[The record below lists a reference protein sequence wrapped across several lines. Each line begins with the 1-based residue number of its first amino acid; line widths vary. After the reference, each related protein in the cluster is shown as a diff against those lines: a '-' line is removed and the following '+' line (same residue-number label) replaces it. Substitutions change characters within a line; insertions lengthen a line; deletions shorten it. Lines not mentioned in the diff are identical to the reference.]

1 MPARTPRPD
10 RPALTRERIVSEAVA
25 LADGSGVAAL
35 SMRALAGR
43 LGVEAMSLYHHV
55 PHKDAVLDA
64 MVDAVFAE
72 FHTPVPGRS
81 WREELR
87 RRSVVGRETLLRHRW
102 AVGLMDSSR
111 SPGPEAV
118 AHHDAVLGCLRTAGF
133 SLAATGH
140 AFALVDA
147 HLYGFM
153 LQELALPFD
162 DQAELAVI
170 ESEIVDEAT
179 AAAFPHFTEFARE
192 HALRPGW
199 SFGAEFEVTLDL
211 VLDAVAG
218 LVDEPAAS
226 AAGSPPGPPPPIEV
240 TVPVLGVDGCRA
252 GWVGALLEPGAPR
265 PRVVVAPTIVELVEA
280 VRESTD
286 VRVVGIDIPIGLPDS
301 TTRQADALARQ
312 ALPGK
317 ASSVFTTLTRAAYGA
332 EDRAA
337 ADAVNRSLSGQGV
350 GAQAFALRDKILEVD
365 AWVRSR
371 PTVEVL
377 EVHPEVSFATMAGA
391 PLRPGKKT
399 PDGRAARLE
408 ALAAAGVPRPSVL
421 EGRGYAADD
430 VLDACAVAWTAA
442 RRTAGLSRRLPD
454 PPEVFSDG
462 IPATIHA

>member
-1 MPARTPRPD
+1 MPPRTPRPE
-10 RPALTRERIVSEAVA
+10 RPALTRERIVAEAVS
-25 LADGSGVAAL
+25 LADGSGLAAL

-55 PHKDAVLDA
+55 PHKDALLDA

-72 FHTPVPGRS
+72 FHAPVAGRP

-87 RRSVVGRETLLRHRW
+87 RRSVVGREVLLRHRW
-102 AVGLMDSSR
+102 AVGLMDARR

-118 AHHDAVLGCLRTAGF
+118 GHHDAVLGCLRRAGF

-140 AFALVDA
+140 VFALVDA

-153 LQELALPFD
+153 VQELALPFA
-162 DQAELAVI
+162 DQEELAVI
-170 ESEIVDEAT
+170 EGEIVDEAT

-211 VLDAVAG
+211 VLGAVAG
-218 LVDEPAAS
+218 LVDED
-226 AAGSPPGPPPPIEV
+226 AAGEGDIGAATPVEV
-240 TVPVLGVDGCRA
+240 TVPVLGVDGCKA

-265 PRVVVAPTIVELVEA
+265 PRVVVAATVAELVEA
-280 VRESTD
+280 VRESAD

-301 TTRQADALARQ
+301 TTRRADALARQ

-317 ASSVFTTLTRAAYGA
+317 ASSVFTTLTRAAYA
-332 EDRAA
+332 ADDRAS
-337 ADAVNRSLSGQGV
+337 ADTVNRSLSGQGV
-350 GAQAFALRDKILEVD
+350 GSQAFALRAKILEVD

-391 PLRPGKKT
+391 PLLPGKKT
-399 PDGRAARLE
+399 AEGRAARLE
-408 ALAAAGVPRPSVL
+408 ALAAAGVARPSVL

-442 RRTAGLSRRLPD
+442 RRATGLSRSLPD

-462 IPATIHA
+462 IPAAIHA

>member
-1 MPARTPRPD
+1 MPARTPRPE
-10 RPALTRERIVSEAVA
+10 RPALTRARIVAEAVA
-25 LADGSGVAAL
+25 LADDSGLAAL

-43 LGVEAMSLYHHV
+43 LGVEAMSLYHHL
-55 PHKDAVLDA
+55 PHKDALLDA

-72 FHTPVPGRS
+72 FHSPVPGRP
-81 WREELR
+81 WRPELR
-87 RRSVVGRETLLRHRW
+87 RRSVVGREVLLRHRW
-102 AVGLMDSSR
+102 AIGLMDASR
-111 SPGPEAV
+111 TPGPEAV
-118 AHHDAVLGCLRTAGF
+118 AHHDAVLGCLRGAGF

-140 AFALVDA
+140 TFALVDA
-147 HLYGFM
+147 HLYGFL
-153 LQELALPFD
+153 LQELALPFAGQD
-162 DQAELAVI
+162 ELAEI
-170 ESEIVDEAT
+170 EASIIDEET
-179 AAAFPHFTEFARE
+179 AAAYPHFTEFARD
-192 HALRPGW
+192 HALSPGW
-199 SFGAEFEVTLDL
+199 SFGAEFEVGLDL
-211 VLDAVAG
+211 VLGAVAG
-218 LVDEPAAS
+218 LVDADTDATGTAA
-226 AAGSPPGPPPPIEV
+226 GPPPPLEV
-240 TVPVLGVDGCRA
+240 TVPVLGVDGCRG

-265 PRVVVAPTIVELVEA
+265 PRVVLAATIDELVEA

-317 ASSVFTTLTRAAYGA
+317 ASSVFSTLTRAAYGA

-350 GAQAFALRDKILEVD
+350 GSQAFALRAKILEVD

-391 PLRPGKKT
+391 PLLPGKKT
-399 PDGRAARLE
+399 PEGRAARLE
-408 ALAAAGVPRPSVL
+408 ALAEAGIPRPSVL

-430 VLDACAVAWTAA
+430 VLDACAVAWSAA
-442 RRTAGLSRRLPD
+442 RRAAGLSRSLPD

-462 IPATIHA
+462 IPAAIHA

>member
-1 MPARTPRPD
+1 MPARTPRPE
-10 RPALTRERIVSEAVA
+10 RPALTRERIVAEAVA
-25 LADGSGVAAL
+25 LADESGLAAL

-55 PHKDAVLDA
+55 PHKDALLDA

-72 FHTPVPGRS
+72 FHSPAPGGP

-87 RRSVVGRETLLRHRW
+87 RRSVVGREVLLRHRW
-102 AVGLMDSSR
+102 AVGLMDSRR
-111 SPGPEAV
+111 SPGVEAV
-118 AHHDAVLGCLRTAGF
+118 AHHDAVLGCLRGAGF

-140 AFALVDA
+140 VFALVDA
-147 HLYGFM
+147 HLYGFL
-153 LQELALPFD
+153 LQELSLPFAGQD
-162 DQAELAVI
+162 ELAEI
-170 ESEIVDEAT
+170 EAAIVDEET
-179 AAAFPHFTEFARE
+179 ASAYPHFSEFARD

-199 SFGAEFEVTLDL
+199 SFGAEFEVGLDL
-211 VLDAVAG
+211 VLGAVAG
-218 LVDEPAAS
+218 LVDEG
-226 AAGSPPGPPPPIEV
+226 AAGAATGPPPPLEV
-240 TVPVLGVDGCRA
+240 TVAVLGVDGCRG

-265 PRVVVAPTIVELVEA
+265 PRVVLAPTIGELVEA

-286 VRVVGIDIPIGLPDS
+286 VRVVGIDMPIGLPDN

-350 GAQAFALRDKILEVD
+350 GAQAFALRAKILEVD

-391 PLRPGKKT
+391 PLTPGKKT
-399 PDGRAARLE
+399 PEGRAARLE
-408 ALAAAGVPRPSVL
+408 ALAAAGIARPSVL
-421 EGRGYAADD
+421 EGTGYAADD
-430 VLDACAVAWTAA
+430 VLDACAVAWSAA
-442 RRTAGLSRRLPD
+442 RRAAGLSRTLPD

-462 IPATIHA
+462 IPAAIHA

>member
-1 MPARTPRPD
+1 MPARTPRSE
-10 RPALTRERIVSEAVA
+10 RPALTRERIVAEAVA
-25 LADGSGVAAL
+25 LADESGLAAL

-55 PHKDAVLDA
+55 PHKDALLDA

-72 FHTPVPGRS
+72 FHSPVPGRP

-87 RRSVVGRETLLRHRW
+87 RRSVEAREALLRHRW
-102 AVGLMDSSR
+102 AVGLMDSRR
-111 SPGPEAV
+111 SPGPEAI
-118 AHHDAVLGCLRTAGF
+118 AHHDAVLGCVRGAGF

-153 LQELALPFD
+153 LQELALPFTEQD
-162 DQAELAVI
+162 ELAEI
-170 ESEIVDEAT
+170 EAEIIDGAI
-179 AAAFPHFTEFARE
+179 AAAYPHFTEFARD

-199 SFGAEFEVTLDL
+199 SFGAEFEVGLDL
-211 VLDAVAG
+211 VLGAVAG

-226 AAGSPPGPPPPIEV
+226 EVPGPPAPVEV
-240 TVPVLGVDGCRA
+240 TVPVLGVDGCRG

-265 PRVVVAPTIVELVEA
+265 PRVVLAPTIAELVEA

-399 PDGRAARLE
+399 PEGRAARLE
-408 ALAAAGVPRPSVL
+408 ALAAAGIARPSVL

-430 VLDACAVAWTAA
+430 VLDACAVAWSTA
-442 RRTAGLSRRLPD
+442 RRAAGLSRTLPD

-462 IPATIHA
+462 IPAAIHA

>member
-1 MPARTPRPD
+1 MPTGRPS
-10 RPALTRERIVSEAVA
+10 RPSLTRERIVAEAVA
-25 LADGSGVAAL
+25 LADGSGLAAL
-35 SMRALAGR
+35 SMRSLAKR

-55 PHKDAVLDA
+55 PHKDALLDA

-72 FHTPVPGRS
+72 FHSPVVGAP
-81 WREELR
+81 WRAELR
-87 RRSVVGRETLLRHRW
+87 RRSVTAREALLRHRW
-102 AVGLMDSSR
+102 AVGLMDSRR

-118 AHHDAVLGCLRTAGF
+118 AHHDAVLGCARTAGF

-140 AFALVDA
+140 LFALVDA
-147 HLYGFM
+147 HLYGFL

-162 DQAELAVI
+162 DQDELAVI
-170 ESEIVDEAT
+170 EADLVDEAT
-179 AAAFPHFTEFARE
+179 AAAYPHFTEFARD

-218 LVDEPAAS
+218 LVDERTPDAEGTA
-226 AAGSPPGPPPPIEV
+226 PPPVEV
-240 TVPVLGVDGCRA
+240 SVPVLGVDGCRA

-265 PRVVVAPTIVELVEA
+265 PRIVVAATIGELVEA
-280 VRESTD
+280 VRESAD

-301 TTRQADALARQ
+301 TTRQADALARR

-332 EDRAA
+332 ADRAA

-350 GAQAFALRDKILEVD
+350 GAQAFALREKILEVD
-365 AWVRSR
+365 AWVRAR

-391 PLRPGKKT
+391 PLTPGKKT
-399 PDGRAARLE
+399 DEGRAARLD
-408 ALAAAGVPRPSVL
+408 ALAAVGIARPSVL
-421 EGRGYAADD
+421 EGRGYGADD

-442 RRTAGLSRRLPD
+442 RRAAGLSRSLPER
-454 PPEVFSDG
+454 PEVFSDG
-462 IPATIHA
+462 IAAAIHV